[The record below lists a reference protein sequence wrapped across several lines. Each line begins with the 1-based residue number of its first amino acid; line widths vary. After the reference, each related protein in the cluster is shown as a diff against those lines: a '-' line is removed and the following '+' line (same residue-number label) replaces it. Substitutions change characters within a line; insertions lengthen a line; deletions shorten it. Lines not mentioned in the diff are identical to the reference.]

1 MKRKRLPKFKSAEQE
16 ARFWETHSLAD
27 YVGQMENVTDLFTF
41 APQLI
46 AKINERA
53 RKRLLAIRLAI
64 WEIEKTKEIAKKRE
78 CLTRRSCANGLTK
91 ASGERLAAPTH
102 STELAN

>member
-1 MKRKRLPKFKSAEQE
+1 MKRKRLPKFKSAKQE

-27 YVGQMENVTDLFTF
+27 YVGQMEDVTDLFTF

-53 RKRLLAIRLAI
+53 QKRLLAIRLAN
-64 WEIEKTKEIAKKRE
+64 WEIEKAKEIAKKRGMPYQTLMRE
-78 CLTRRSCANGLTK
+78 WIDEGLRREARGTY
-91 ASGERLAAPTH
+91 AQH
-102 STELAN
+102 

>member
-53 RKRLLAIRLAI
+53 RKRLLAIRLAN
-64 WEIEKTKEIAKKRE
+64 WEIEKTKEIAKKRGMPYQTLMRE
-78 CLTRRSCANGLTK
+78 WIDEGLRREAGG
-91 ASGERLAAPTH
+91 AYAQH
-102 STELAN
+102 